1 MFNPSLLSTILVK
14 FNLFSCLNHCHW
26 ERYESLVNKV
36 CKCLASDLTNVS
48 RFHPLEVVSCSSETQ
63 LQVGE
68 NLNYITQCFK
78 G

>member
-1 MFNPSLLSTILVK
+1 MLSTIIVK
-14 FNLFSCLNHCHW
+14 FILFNCLNYCHW
-26 ERYESLVNKV
+26 ERNESLVSKV
-36 CKCLASDLTNVS
+36 CKCLVSDLTNVS

-78 G
+78 S